1 MTSGNEIVDKV
12 TKMNITG
19 NTIPH
24 NWYKT
29 ITRPN
34 GKPYLN
40 AIVILSDIVYWYRAT
55 EVRDENTNY
64 VIGMKKKFSDPDF
77 LQRDYGQLSKFFGM
91 SKEET
96 RNAMEHLEK
105 IGVIKKH
112 LRTIQ
117 NNGRKIPNVLYIEL
131 IPEKLYELTYFGSG
145 GMGLKTDMYRFENT
159 GGMGLKTDT
168 NTKNTTENTTENT
181 TKKKRGKRNPLQP
194 SQIHIDIIN
203 YLNEKANKRFS
214 PYTENTIKIINSR
227 LNENRTLEDFKYVI
241 DVKVNHWLGTDFANN
256 LCPDT
261 LFACKNFEK
270 YLNQV
275 PKSQKGAA
283 YGQKNNTFIDN
294 SSTGG
299 VQAPTY

>member
-112 LRTIQ
+112 LRTIE

-131 IPEKLYELTYFGSG
+131 IPEKLYELTYLDS
-145 GMGLKTDMYRFENT
+145 DS